1 MKPLLEIVEL
11 SHNFGGL
18 SAVMN
23 FFLTVAEGELVGI
36 IGPNGAGKTTIFNL
50 ITGVF
55 RVSEGRIYFQGQD
68 ITKWPSHRI
77 TSVGIARTFQ
87 NIRLF
92 KELSALD
99 NVRLGAFARYGYS
112 LWDVF
117 SRRRTFRGEEG
128 RWLRHAYELLE
139 RFQIQQYAHTP
150 ARHLPYGEQR
160 RLEMARALISDPRLL
175 LLDEPAAGM
184 NEAEVDTL
192 IHLILELKE
201 EFSLTILLIE
211 HQMRVVANLC
221 QRVTVLDFGLTIAEG
236 PPQEIQQHPK
246 VLEAYL
252 GKEESLAQEG

>member
-92 KELSALD
+92 KELFALD